1 MPVKLTAA
9 EQLQQEQ
16 QQQQLQR
23 LQLTYGK
30 WDESNP
36 NIAIININ
44 TTTIKTNNN
53 FLWKNVFLLFHL
65 QIHNFKLNDR

>member
-30 WDESNP
+30 WDTAKP
-36 NIAIININ
+36 NIAIINTN
-44 TTTIKTNNN
+44 TTTIKTNDN
-53 FLWKNVFLLFHL
+53 FLWR
-65 QIHNFKLNDR
+65 QIYFTSANT